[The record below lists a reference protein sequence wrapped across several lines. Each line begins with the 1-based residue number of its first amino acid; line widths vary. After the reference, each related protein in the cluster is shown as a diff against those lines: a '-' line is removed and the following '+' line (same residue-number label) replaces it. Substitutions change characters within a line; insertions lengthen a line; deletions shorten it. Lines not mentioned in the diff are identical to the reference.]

1 MQDGSSGALFTLIGA
16 GIVGVVVGVGSIMTT
31 SHGRAGAVATI
42 EQVAADTRLS
52 RLRPPQQGDEWG
64 GCNDARA
71 AGTAPIYRG
80 EPGYR
85 ANMGGDGD
93 GIACEPIPN

>member
-16 GIVGVVVGVGSIMTT
+16 GIFGAVVGIGSIMTT
-31 SHGRAGAVATI
+31 PDGRATAVATV
-42 EQVAADTRLS
+42 EQVAVDAHLR
-52 RLRPPQQGDEWG
+52 RLRPPQPGDQWG

-71 AGTAPIYRG
+71 AGTAPIYRD

-85 ANMGGDGD
+85 ANMDGDRD
-93 GIACEPIPN
+93 GIACEPIPY